1 MEETHE
7 NEQADALNEH
17 QQEDKLRNFL
27 LKRKLQISV
36 LKKMLEQIP
45 LQEIPGDQETK
56 PEEEKP

>member
-7 NEQADALNEH
+7 NEQADAPNGH

-36 LKKMLEQIP
+36 LKRMLEQIP
-45 LQEIPGDQETK
+45 LQELPNDQGPK
-56 PEEEKP
+56 PEEEKQ